1 MIIIDKNAKREVQ
14 VKYPDRTRVL
24 FPNLDDGYI
33 SSNDI
38 VVPSINAP
46 ISDDGVSVAT
56 INDGAEGG
64 AISKLVIGIEPVQD
78 LHGQSNPY
86 PAGGGK
92 NLYNASDISGQT
104 EAHNGI
110 TCTVS
115 NGEITLNGTATGNAY
130 FTVYNLDLP
139 AGNYVASFNNP
150 VANSGVKYSFKDL
163 DNQYFS
169 DGALSSTNKTETL
182 TNKSIKN
189 MLIYVLNETVLSN
202 FKVKPQLEVGST
214 ATAWSPYSNICPIS
228 GWTEA
233 KVTRYG
239 INIWDEDWERGVWN
253 GSGGKT
259 PSNTAI
265 RSKNYIPVTP
275 STTYYLKF
283 PSRYT
288 SGLIIRELDKNKGFL
303 TTTTKETAGTFTV
316 GSGCYFIVMCT
327 YGSDNITT
335 YNNDIS
341 INYPS
346 TDTAY
351 HAYNGQQYTIDL
363 DGTRYG
369 GTLDVTT
376 GVLKV
381 DRAMWTAS
389 ASNLLR
395 SSDNSFY
402 STAVDNIAYSTSENT
417 TTAISDTFKSN
428 TTNNTDC
435 VFINTQGR
443 IQVNT
448 STGYSSV
455 ANLISGVGTFKVLYQ
470 LATPITVQLTPQE
483 VTTILGQNNIWAD
496 CGNVLE
502 LSYSA
507 NMNIRLQDLL
517 DEKLDKPTTPG
528 TLGQV
533 LTSDGEGG
541 QTWETPE

>member
-38 VVPSINAP
+38 VIPGINAP
-46 ISDDGVSVAT
+46 ISGDGVGVAS
-56 INDGAEGG
+56 INDGAEGD
-64 AISKLVIGIEPVQD
+64 AISKLVIGIDPVQD

-86 PAGGGK
+86 PPGGGK
-92 NLYNASDISGQT
+92 NLLNVTATTQ
-104 EAHNGI
+104 
-110 TCTVS
+110 TVS
-115 NGEITLNGTATGNAY
+115 GVTFTVNSDGSIKANGTATADID
-130 FTVYNLDLP
+130 FTVGTYTLKAGTAIKYN
-139 AGNYVASFNNP
+139 
-150 VANSGVKYSFKDL
+150 
-163 DNQYFS
+163 
-169 DGALSSTNKTETL
+169 
-182 TNKSIKN
+182 
-189 MLIYVLNETVLSN
+189 
-202 FKVKPQLEVGST
+202 GST
-214 ATAWSPYSNICPIS
+214 GGSASTYWVVYSGYQKAGSGDGTADRTASETDWTDAPLYIGIAEGTTVTNQMFYPMIRLASVADGTFAPYENICPIS